1 MVRGPEN
8 NCILPQKCSLERSSA
23 AHSLDADHARCPPRE
38 RFDPCTAH
46 CQQNCTNW
54 MKPIPCS
61 RMCVPGCICEKG
73 LVRGPNEKC
82 IHPKECSDP
91 ETKEDALKK

>member
-1 MVRGPEN
+1 MTKTAE
-8 NCILPQKCSLERSSA
+8 QMKCGNSVAL
-23 AHSLDADHARCPPRE
+23 DHARCPPRE
-38 RFDPCTAH
+38 RFDLCTAH

-54 MKPIPCS
+54 MRPIPCS
-61 RMCVPGCICEKG
+61 RMCVPGCIC
-73 LVRGPNEKC
+73 VRGPHEKC